1 MNARPPATSEAAV
14 LARGPVAIGVAPNGA
29 RKGKADHPALPML
42 PEELAL
48 CAQACAAE
56 GATWLHLHVRDA
68 NGQHSLDPGHYREAI
83 AAVRSRVGPSMLLQI
98 TTESAGRFGP
108 EVQMAV
114 VDALAP
120 EAASVAVRELFGAG
134 SDPLAVA
141 TFLARAAQQRCAL
154 QYIVYDTTDLARLV
168 TLAGAGH
175 LPDTA
180 PHVLFV
186 LGNYVERRP
195 GHPRELAPLLAALP
209 ADWPWTVCA
218 FGPAEAACVTAAALA
233 GGHVRVGF
241 ENNLHEPDG
250 RVAPDNAALVRQA
263 VNRIRACGLALADV
277 HEARRLL
284 GMQPVAS
291 PIIPVVGTL
300 AS

>member
-29 RKGKADHPALPML
+29 RKGK
-42 PEELAL
+42 
-48 CAQACAAE
+48 
-56 GATWLHLHVRDA
+56 
-68 NGQHSLDPGHYREAI
+68 
-83 AAVRSRVGPSMLLQI
+83 
-98 TTESAGRFGP
+98 
-108 EVQMAV
+108 
-114 VDALAP
+114 
-120 EAASVAVRELFGAG
+120 
-134 SDPLAVA
+134 
-141 TFLARAAQQRCAL
+141 
-154 QYIVYDTTDLARLV
+154 
-168 TLAGAGH
+168 
-175 LPDTA
+175 
-180 PHVLFV
+180 
-186 LGNYVERRP
+186 
-195 GHPRELAPLLAALP
+195 

-250 RVAPDNAALVRQA
+250 RVAPDNAALVRRA